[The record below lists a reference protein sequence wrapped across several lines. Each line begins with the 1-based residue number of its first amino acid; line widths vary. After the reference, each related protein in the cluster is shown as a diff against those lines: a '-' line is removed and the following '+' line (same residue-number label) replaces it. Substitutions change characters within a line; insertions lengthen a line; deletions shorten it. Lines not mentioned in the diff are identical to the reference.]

1 MAKVLPSID
10 EACRDFIGR
19 QRIFFVASA
28 APGAHVNVSPRGTD
42 LFVVLDAFTVAWLDK
57 TGSGNETAAHLKADG
72 RLTVMFCAFDGP
84 PNILRLYGR
93 GESSAGTAKPI
104 ATCSRPPSAASNR
117 PARARSCACASI
129 GSRPRAATARRCS
142 TIAASGRRSTTGP
155 VRRARTGSMPIGA
168 RRTGSASTACP
179 PDSSTT
185 RERRVQPVAS
195 AATEP
200 RKMRIA
206 LSVASWPA
214 AAPWRS
220 ASHSGSL

>member
-93 GESSAGTAKPI
+93 GESS
-104 ATCSRPPSAASNR
+104 PPGQRSLSR
-117 PARARSCACASI
+117 PARDRL
-129 GSRPRAATARRCS
+129 RRRRTARR
-142 TIAASGRRSTTGP
+142 APDRAPARRSGP
-155 VRRARTGSMPIGA
+155 DLVRLRRAAVRLSRRAAVARQLGPFEGRGRARCLSAREEQGQHRRHAHRTL
-168 RRTGSASTACP
+168 R
-179 PDSSTT
+179 
-185 RERRVQPVAS
+185 RRVSGGFSLSRRRRRSREKCAS
-195 AATEP
+195 P
-200 RKMRIA
+200 
-206 LSVASWPA
+206 
-214 AAPWRS
+214 
-220 ASHSGSL
+220 